1 MLNLSS
7 RTVLVV
13 DDLPF
18 ARKVLTEILV
28 KAHYQVVGE
37 AKNGKEAIQL
47 YRELRPEIV
56 TMDIVMPVMSG
67 IDATRT
73 IMKMDPDG
81 KVIMVSA
88 MNQESLVMEAV
99 AAGAKDYVTKPFTA
113 DDIVKAVNRLI
124 SQEDSNIKSAV

>member
-1 MLNLSS
+1 MSS